1 MRIETKTDN
10 RRKMVQDI
18 AEFTGEGLHYVGPP
32 SFPTQWGTLL
42 LTGMA

>member
-18 AEFTGEGLHYVGPP
+18 ARIYRRRTALCGAAHFFLYGGP
-32 SFPTQWGTLL
+32 SYH
-42 LTGMA
+42 